1 MTSDPGPP
9 QQYPVQFRFCCWP
22 YHTCIFLF
30 SLYIAYCLLFSIS
43 RKKRHQ
49 VFLLCKF
56 CCFSATQLLGHLW
69 TLIVF
74 LGYFC
79 PHGFCWIFFV
89 IFVLLKNIFFL
100 IWTFYISIRCVI
112 SIIWREIIWFHY
124 IFCHS
129 VLTVSTCCVEIFS
142 HRNTIFFLSY
152 KCIISRFSRTTFGI
166 FWLCSNFVSR
176 VSVNMWVIPFHT
188 W

>member
-30 SLYIAYCLLFSIS
+30 SLYIAYCLLSSIS

-74 LGYFC
+74 LGYFFLTASV
-79 PHGFCWIFFV
+79 GFS
-89 IFVLLKNIFFL
+89 LSYSFFL
-100 IWTFYISIRCVI
+100 KYFFLNWTFYISIRCVI

-129 VLTVSTCCVEIFS
+129 VLTVSTCCVDIFS
-142 HRNTIFFLSY
+142 HRNTIFFF
-152 KCIISRFSRTTFGI
+152 I
-166 FWLCSNFVSR
+166 V
-176 VSVNMWVIPFHT
+176 
-188 W
+188 